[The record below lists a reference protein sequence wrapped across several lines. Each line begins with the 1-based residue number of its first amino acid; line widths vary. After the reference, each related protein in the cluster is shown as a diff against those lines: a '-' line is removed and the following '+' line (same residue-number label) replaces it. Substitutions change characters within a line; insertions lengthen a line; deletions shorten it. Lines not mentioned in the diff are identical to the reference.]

1 MAEEEKPDD
10 EKTEEPTQHRRH
22 QAREKGDRLTSREL
36 ATAMGGVAGAIWMW
50 AFAGDMAAGLS
61 QSTADA
67 LTLDTNDVRD
77 FRPVEAVAAILWPLA
92 TPLMALAAMVL
103 VAVALGQGLA
113 GGISFNLSLAEPK
126 ASRMDPF
133 KGLVRVLGPK
143 GFIELLKALAKTI
156 ILVGLSAWLLYASMD
171 VLLGLSAVPLQAAMA
186 TAADL
191 GLKLFFWLTLG
202 LAVIAGGDIPVQI
215 REWLQRLRMTKQE
228 LKDEIRQQEGS
239 AEMKFAM
246 RHMARESLRRS
257 SRSAMAD
264 ATVVLTNP
272 THFAVALRYRPEIDG
287 APVIVARGR
296 GIVAEV
302 IRELATE
309 RGVIVLSYPS
319 VARAIYFTGRVGTV
333 IRADLYVAVATIL
346 AFVLR
351 VGLDADEPPT
361 AEAPPTALFDETGK
375 QVVASD

>member
-1 MAEEEKPDD
+1 MADEEKPAD
-10 EKTEEPTQHRRH
+10 EKTEAPTQHRRD

-50 AFAGDMAAGLS
+50 AYAGDMAAGLR
-61 QSTADA
+61 QSTAEA
-67 LTLDTNDVRD
+67 LTLGPADIRD
-77 FRPVEAVAAILWPLA
+77 FRPIEAIATILWPLA
-92 TPLMALAAMVL
+92 TPLTALGAMVL
-103 VAVALGQGLA
+103 AAVALGQGLA
-113 GGISFNLSLAEPK
+113 GGISFNLSLAAPK
-126 ASRMDPF
+126 AGRMDPF
-133 KGLVRVLGPK
+133 KGLARVLGPK

-156 ILVGLSAWLLYASMD
+156 ILISLSAWLLYDSIG
-171 VLLGLSAVPLQAAMA
+171 VLLGLSAVPLEAAMA

-191 GLKLFFWLTLG
+191 GLKLFLWLTLG

-215 REWLQRLRMTKQE
+215 RQWMQRLRMTKQE
-228 LKDEIRQQEGS
+228 LKDESKQQEGS

-246 RHMARESLRRS
+246 RRMARDSLKRS

-272 THFAVALRYRPEIDG
+272 THFAVALRYRPEVDG

-302 IRELATE
+302 IRELAAE
-309 RGVIVLSYPS
+309 RGVTVLSYPS

-333 IRADLYVAVATIL
+333 IRADLYGAVATIL

-351 VGLDADEPPT
+351 VGLDTDEPPT
-361 AEAPPTALFDETGK
+361 AEAPPTALFDEEGK
-375 QVVASD
+375 QVAAPD